1 MGPLMKTVC
10 LGIGITLL
18 GIALSMF
25 GSYVI
30 HGWRSKYD
38 RAIVIVNSLLLG
50 ALVVIFVWIAV
61 DFIATLRS

>member
-1 MGPLMKTVC
+1 MKTVC
-10 LGIGITLL
+10 FGIGITLL

-38 RAIVIVNSLLLG
+38 RAIVIANSLLLG
-50 ALVVIFVWIAV
+50 ALAVIFVWTVVHFVA
-61 DFIATLRS
+61 ALRS

>member
-1 MGPLMKTVC
+1 VKTVC
-10 LGIGITLL
+10 FGIGITLL

-38 RAIVIVNSLLLG
+38 RAIVIANSLLLG